1 MTIARTGESC
11 FNDRAKLV
19 ALGILCPTPNCAKL
33 IASQSNIGFLHLRR
47 RAMSLA
53 TSSTGPPDLRL
64 TTPSTLLPVPPLL
77 TVIKTH
83 PAIARANRAGCVQC
97 ASGVG

>member
-1 MTIARTGESC
+1 MTLDSRRES
-11 FNDRAKLV
+11 DYPLGAKLIV
-19 ALGILCPTPNCAKL
+19 RDTLYPSLSCAKL
-33 IASQSNIGFLHLRR
+33 SFNQPNIGFQHFRR

-64 TTPSTLLPVPPLL
+64 TTTHLPHPLPVALPVAPP
-77 TVIKTH
+77 
-83 PAIARANRAGCVQC
+83 ASANRAGCVQC